1 MKTLKEISWSNTEA
15 LRRAY
20 NSYCM
25 SSYETLSDAYG
36 RYSEAK
42 SKAYDYCID
51 LMKRFNSDDLR
62 IIGHNTYMFSAGFT
76 FDVLDSETYEVKKA
90 FCYITP
96 SYDKFMLLD

>member
-1 MKTLKEISWSNTEA
+1 MKTLKEISWSNTEV

-25 SSYETLSDAYG
+25 SSDRTLSDAYG
-36 RYSEAK
+36 SYSKAK
-42 SKAYDYCID
+42 SNAYDYCVG
-51 LMKRFNSDDLR
+51 LMEKFNSDDLR

-96 SYDKFMLLD
+96 SHDKFMLLD